1 MGRPEPAA
9 PTEEPLHALLPSDP
23 VDVLAAGELERIHWA
38 TLQVLARVGVEVRSE
53 RVLARLGAAGA
64 VSDPG
69 VGRVRFPPA
78 LVEAALAEPPRT
90 LVLAAR
96 DPARDLRLDG
106 RHGYLALDGCAA
118 ELVDLETGER
128 RPSTA
133 ADLARITLVADAL
146 PQIGVLWQAV
156 AARDRPVETQ
166 PLHELHAQLGSS
178 TKHVQLMTAVRP
190 EQARSAIEIA
200 RIVAG
205 GDRELRERPILSA
218 FQCSLSPL
226 TYDGDALES
235 AAVYASAGVP
245 CGFVAMPIACATAP
259 ATPAA
264 ALVVSNA
271 EVVAGEV
278 ALQLLNPGAPT
289 FYGACGTVMD
299 LRSGAAACGG
309 PEDPYF
315 QLASAQLARHYGLPS
330 SIGTFATGAKGSDW
344 QAGVEGGLSVMS
356 SWLAGADLL
365 CGAGLLHGARVH
377 STVEML
383 LDAELFDLACG
394 LSDRMRADEE
404 DLATQ
409 AILEVGPGGH
419 FLAHPHTRRHM
430 RRRWR
435 SSLFG
440 RETWEEWESSGRPG
454 ATDRA
459 RERVRQILAEHRP
472 PALPETL
479 DRRIREA
486 IAAHGR

>member
-1 MGRPEPAA
+1 
-9 PTEEPLHALLPSDP
+9 
-23 VDVLAAGELERIHWA
+23 
-38 TLQVLARVGVEVRSE
+38 
-53 RVLARLGAAGA
+53 
-64 VSDPG
+64 
-69 VGRVRFPPA
+69 
-78 LVEAALAEPPRT
+78 
-90 LVLAAR
+90 
-96 DPARDLRLDG
+96 
-106 RHGYLALDGCAA
+106 
-118 ELVDLETGER
+118 
-128 RPSTA
+128 
-133 ADLARITLVADAL
+133 
-146 PQIGVLWQAV
+146 
-156 AARDRPVETQ
+156 
-166 PLHELHAQLGSS
+166 
-178 TKHVQLMTAVRP
+178 MTAVRP

-271 EVVAGEV
+271 EVVAGVV

-289 FYGACGTVMD
+289 FYG
-299 LRSGAAACGG
+299 
-309 PEDPYF
+309 
-315 QLASAQLARHYGLPS
+315 ASAQLARHYGLPS

-479 DRRIREA
+479 D
-486 IAAHGR
+486 

>member
-9 PTEEPLHALLPSDP
+9 PTGEPARALLPSDP
-23 VDVLAAGELERIHWA
+23 VRVLSPGELERIHDA
-38 TLQVLARVGVEVRSE
+38 TLRVLERVGIEVRSQG
-53 RVLARLGAAGA
+53 VLARLAAAGA
-64 VSDPG
+64 DVDAG
-69 VGRVRFPPA
+69 AGRVRFPRA
-78 LVEAALAEPPRT
+78 LVEAALREPPRT
-90 LVLAAR
+90 LLLAGRDAAR
-96 DPARDLRLDG
+96 DLWLDG

-118 ELVDLETGER
+118 ELIDLETGRR
-128 RPSTA
+128 RPSTEE
-133 ADLARITLVADAL
+133 DLACITLVADAV
-146 PQIGVLWQAV
+146 PQIGLLWQAV

-166 PLHELHAQLGSS
+166 PLHELHVQLASS
-178 TKHVQLMTAVRP
+178 TKHIQLMTAVRP
-190 EQARSAIEIA
+190 EQARSAVEIA

-205 GDRELRERPILSA
+205 GEQALRERPVLSA

-271 EVVAGEV
+271 EVLAGVV
-278 ALQLLNPGAPT
+278 ALQLLHPGAPT

-299 LRSGAAACGG
+299 LRTGAAACGG
-309 PEDPYF
+309 PEDLFF
-315 QLASAQLARHYGLPS
+315 QLASAQLARRYGLPS
-330 SIGTFATGAKGSDW
+330 SIGTFATGAKSPDW
-344 QAGVEGGLSVMS
+344 QAGAEGGLSVVA

-394 LSDRMRADEE
+394 LSDRLSADEE
-404 DLATQ
+404 DLAIG

-419 FLAHPHTRRHM
+419 FLAHPHTRKHM